1 MGESSGVT
9 GVGGGVLLSS
19 TMMDTAAPNLMRY
32 HRQMLLPGFGV
43 EGQERLA
50 GSSALVVGC
59 GALGCVAAEWL
70 VRGGVGRVVI
80 VDRDVVEE
88 TNLQRQVLFD
98 EKDARD
104 GVPKAEAAG
113 RRLSAVNSGVKV
125 EVVVADVNARNV
137 EGLVKGVD
145 VVVDGT
151 DNFQTR
157 YLLNDV
163 CVKWGVPLVYGGVV
177 GTVGM
182 GMVIVP
188 EAREK
193 TPTTQSSSRWHG
205 PCLRCVFPE
214 PPGVGSVA
222 TCDTAGVLGAM
233 VGIVAS
239 VQAAEAMKVL
249 MWKWELV
256 SRGLRQMDVW
266 NGVWREL
273 SMSGVDRAACIC
285 CGKREF
291 EFLDGKRGDAG
302 ETSLCGSNAVQV
314 LPMSVGGAGAAGG
327 TVDLQALCARLS
339 AHGTFVAT
347 GHLLRGRLERE
358 RGGIEL
364 TVFRDG
370 RAIVK
375 GTTDAG
381 VARGVYARY
390 VGA

>member
-1 MGESSGVT
+1 MSVSRENDAFG
-9 GVGGGVLLSS
+9 
-19 TMMDTAAPNLMRY
+19 RY
-32 HRQMLLPGFGV
+32 HRQMLLPGFGL
-43 EGQERLA
+43 EGQGRLS

-98 EKDARD
+98 EKDARE
-104 GVPKAEAAG
+104 GGGGAAKAEAAG

-157 YLLNDV
+157 YLLNDA

-188 EAREK
+188 RGPGSESRGTQERTAAERRATRE
-193 TPTTQSSSRWHG
+193 T

-214 PPGVGSVA
+214 PPAAGSVA

-233 VGIVAS
+233 VGVVAS

-249 MWKWELV
+249 MGKWELV
-256 SRGLRQMDVW
+256 KPVLRQMDVW

-273 SMSGVDRAACIC
+273 SLEGVDRAACIC

-314 LPMSVGGAGAAGG
+314 MPTSGGAGGRGG
-327 TVDLQALCARLS
+327 TVVDLDALRERLS

-347 GHLLRGRLERE
+347 GHLLRGKLERE